1 MGGGLNTSKFL
12 KEENGSNNEEEDIPE
27 LEEVEA
33 PGRFGIGLRDR
44 GAVPLPRGQ
53 KHVERAAWQLV
64 PMLLRCSFCC
74 SDAELTT
81 DIT

>member
-1 MGGGLNTSKFL
+1 MGMCRQQRAC
-12 KEENGSNNEEEDIPE
+12 ENEEVVVPE

-44 GAVPLPRGQ
+44 GAVPRPRGQ
-53 KHVERAAWQLV
+53 KHVERAAWQLI

-74 SDAELTT
+74 SDAQLTT